1 MAEGEGCEA
10 CGDMHDGDFY
20 RFCRCTC
27 HDRAARNGNF
37 P

>member
-1 MAEGEGCEA
+1 MAEGEGCKSCEEV
-10 CGDMHDGDFY
+10 HDGNFY

-27 HDRAARNGNF
+27 HDQIARNGNF